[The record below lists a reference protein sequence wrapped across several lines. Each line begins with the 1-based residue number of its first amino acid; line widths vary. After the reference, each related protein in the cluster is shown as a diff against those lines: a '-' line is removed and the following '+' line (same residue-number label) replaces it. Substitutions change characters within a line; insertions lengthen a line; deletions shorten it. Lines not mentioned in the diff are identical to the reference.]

1 MVWVRFGVFLAAMA
15 IRSVPSGARRS
26 LVTRGVQVNVPPML
40 PTIRDCALRVAMLRQ
55 PISVAPGIAMA
66 SASAAPSLPRAPAI
80 AVSAKPAT
88 QVVAP
93 VLAVPRVRPAK
104 TDSAAA
110 QIPALAVATSLDATE
125 IRPVPALLTQRAEAH
140 VSVTRLA
147 RMRRSAPPLP
157 IALQIASV

>member
-1 MVWVRFGVFLAAMA
+1 MHSVTAGAM
-15 IRSVPSGARRS
+15 RS
-26 LVTRGVQVNVPPML
+26 LVNRELQVNVPPML

-66 SASAAPSLPRAPAI
+66 SASAAPSLPRAP
-80 AVSAKPAT
+80 
-88 QVVAP
+88 
-93 VLAVPRVRPAK
+93 
-104 TDSAAA
+104 A

-157 IALQIASV
+157 IALQIAS